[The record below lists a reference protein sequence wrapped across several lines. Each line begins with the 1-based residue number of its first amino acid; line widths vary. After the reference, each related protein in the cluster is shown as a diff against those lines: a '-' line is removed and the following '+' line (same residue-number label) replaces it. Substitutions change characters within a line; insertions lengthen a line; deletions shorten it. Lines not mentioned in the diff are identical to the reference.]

1 VDPSEVRLL
10 KRAQGDMN
18 RRDALRT
25 LAAGT
30 LGAVASAT
38 WVESLS
44 ALAQAHAHTAA
55 PVAAAQAWTPRVLT
69 ARQNTTVVMLTE
81 LIIPE
86 TDTPGAKAAGVNRFI
101 DSVLHEA
108 QAADREKFVR
118 GLAWIDERSTALS
131 GRAFADVDV
140 SQQTTLLTRLAADDT
155 TAEGDRPGVEFFRA
169 IKSMTI
175 SGYYTTEIGLR
186 RELGDD
192 GRLMLAEFEGCTH
205 PEHQG

>member
-1 VDPSEVRLL
+1 MARSEDRVR
-10 KRAQGDMN
+10 KGGKGCVN
-18 RRDALRT
+18 RREALRS

-38 WVESLS
+38 WVDSLS

-55 PVAAAQAWTPRVLT
+55 PAAAAQAWTPRVLT
-69 ARQNTTVVMLTE
+69 ARQNTTVVVLAE

-101 DSVLHEA
+101 DGVLHEA
-108 QAADREKFVR
+108 QAADRERFVR
-118 GLAWIDERSTALS
+118 GLAWIDERSTALF
-131 GRAFADVDV
+131 GRAFADIDV
-140 SQQTTLLTRLAADDT
+140 AQQTTLLTRLAADDNT
-155 TAEGDRPGVEFFRA
+155 DEGDRPGVEFFRA

-175 SGYYTTEIGLR
+175 TGYYSTEIGLK

-192 GRLMLAEFEGCTH
+192 GRLMLTEFEGCTH

>member
-1 VDPSEVRLL
+1 VL
-10 KRAQGDMN
+10 N
-18 RRDALRT
+18 RRDALRS

-30 LGAVASAT
+30 IGAVASTT

-44 ALAQAHAHTAA
+44 ALAQAHAHTMA
-55 PVAAAQAWTPRVLT
+55 PTVTAQGWAPRVLT
-69 ARQNTTVVMLTE
+69 ARQNAAVVMLTE

-101 DSVLHEA
+101 DGVLHEA
-108 QAADREKFVR
+108 QAADRERFIR
-118 GLAWIDERSTALS
+118 GLAWIDERSTALF
-131 GRAFADVDV
+131 GRAFADIDV
-140 SQQTTLLTRLAADDT
+140 AQQTTLLTPLADDT
-155 TAEGDRPGVEFFRA
+155 NTDEGDRPGVEFFRA

-175 SGYYTTEIGLR
+175 TGYYTTEIGLR

-192 GRLMLAEFEGCTH
+192 GRLMLTEFEGCTH

>member
-1 VDPSEVRLL
+1 L
-10 KRAQGDMN
+10 N
-18 RRDALRT
+18 RRDALRA

-30 LGAVASAT
+30 AGAVASAT

-44 ALAQAHAHTAA
+44 VLAQAHAHAAA
-55 PVAAAQAWTPRVLT
+55 PLAAAQAWAPRVLT
-69 ARQNTTVVMLTE
+69 ARQNAAVVMLTE

-101 DSVLHEA
+101 DGVLHEA
-108 QAADREKFVR
+108 QAADRETFIR
-118 GLAWIDERSTALS
+118 GLAWIDERSGSLFGQDFAE
-131 GRAFADVDV
+131 ADVA
-140 SQQTTLLTRLAADDT
+140 QQTTLLSSLADDNN